1 MRERRNLLLWLI
13 PLAML
18 AFIFLPPIIST
29 FVAGGETEPKV
40 EEKPVKPETPKE
52 EEKKPTDKKEEEVE
66 VEQEEEEHL
75 RKPILE
81 LTSRTIVKLP
91 KGSKVDY
98 KSYIKTATDSK
109 GNNAISSCHWKEVDN
124 SYTETAQGIEYT
136 FKDAETGEELR
147 DILLIQFE

>member
-13 PLAML
+13 PLAIL

-29 FVAGGETEPKV
+29 FVSGGETEPKV

-52 EEKKPTDKKEEEVE
+52 EEKKPTDKKEEV
-66 VEQEEEEHL
+66 VQEEEHL

-81 LTSRTIVKLP
+81 LTTRTIVKLP

-147 DILLIQFE
+147 DILLVHFE

>member
-13 PLAML
+13 PLAIL

-29 FVAGGETEPKV
+29 FVSGGETEPKV

-52 EEKKPTDKKEEEVE
+52 EEKKPTDKKEEEV
-66 VEQEEEEHL
+66 VQEEEHL

-81 LTSRTIVKLP
+81 LTTRTIVKLP

-147 DILLIQFE
+147 DILLVHFE